1 MRLGEYKKWAPVV
14 LMLAGMMVT
23 SCGEDDNGPNA
34 GDNFDQKGL
43 LEHVGSSLIV
53 PAYQELEQKSGILR
67 DKISSFI
74 ASPESSTLEE
84 AKTALFEARIAWQYC
99 SPYQFGPAEE
109 SGLASNLNIFP
120 ADRSKIERNIENG
133 SYNLGTL
140 ANNDAKGF
148 AALEYLL
155 YGKDVTSGE
164 VIQGF
169 ADQPQRAT
177 YLQNVAELIIATA
190 AEVYAAWSPDGGNYL
205 GEFTSDGALGA
216 DAGSSL
222 GKLVNA
228 LNLSFERNTRDAKI
242 GIPAGIRSLGIT
254 IPEAT
259 EAYYAGYSLEL
270 ALANVDAYKKLFLG
284 QTREGVKGLGFDDY
298 LKARKAATTSGSELP
313 LDEAINAQ
321 FDAVL
326 GFIDQIEN
334 PLDEQIR
341 TDNSRVQQVF
351 AQMQQLA
358 VLLKTDMASAL
369 GVVISYQDNDGD

>member
-1 MRLGEYKKWAPVV
+1 MNLEGQKKWLTIG
-14 LMLAGMMVT
+14 LMLAGVLVT
-23 SCGEDDNGPNA
+23 SCGEDDNGPNVD
-34 GDNFDQKGL
+34 DNFDQKGFL
-43 LEHVGSSLIV
+43 VHVGGSIIV
-53 PAYQELEQKSGILR
+53 PAYQGLEQKSLALQE
-67 DKISSFI
+67 KISAFV
-74 ASPESSTLEE
+74 AAPENRSLEE
-84 AKTALFEARIAWQYC
+84 AKTALFEARVAWQSC
-99 SPYQFGPAEE
+99 APYQFGPAEA
-109 SGLASNLNIFP
+109 SGLASNLNVFP
-120 ADRSKIERNIENG
+120 VDRSKIERNIEEG

-155 YGKDVTSGE
+155 YQKDGTPEE
-164 VIQGF
+164 VVQGF
-169 ADQPQRAT
+169 AGQPQRAA
-177 YLQNVAELIIATA
+177 YLSDVTDLIVGTTT
-190 AEVYAAWSPDGGNYL
+190 EVHAAWSPDGGNYL

-228 LNLSFERNTRDAKI
+228 LNLSYERNTRDGKI

-270 ALANVDAYKKLFLG
+270 ARANVEAYKRLFLG
-284 QTREGVKGLGFDDY
+284 QTLEGVKGLGFDDY
-298 LKARKAATTSGSELP
+298 LKARNAATTSGSELP
-313 LDEAINAQ
+313 LDEAITAQ
-321 FDAVL
+321 LDAVL
-326 GFIDQIEN
+326 GAMDQIEN
-334 PLDEQIR
+334 PLAEQIDI
-341 TDNSRVQQVF
+341 DNEKVQQVF

>member
-1 MRLGEYKKWAPVV
+1 
-14 LMLAGMMVT
+14 
-23 SCGEDDNGPNA
+23 
-34 GDNFDQKGL
+34 
-43 LEHVGSSLIV
+43 
-53 PAYQELEQKSGILR
+53 
-67 DKISSFI
+67 
-74 ASPESSTLEE
+74 
-84 AKTALFEARIAWQYC
+84 
-99 SPYQFGPAEE
+99 
-109 SGLASNLNIFP
+109 
-120 ADRSKIERNIENG
+120 
-133 SYNLGTL
+133 
-140 ANNDAKGF
+140 
-148 AALEYLL
+148 
-155 YGKDVTSGE
+155 

>member
-34 GDNFDQKGL
+34 GDNFDQKGF

-109 SGLASNLNIFP
+109 SGLVSNLNIFP

-190 AEVYAAWSPDGGNYL
+190 AEVYSAWSPDGGNYL

-334 PLDEQIR
+334 PLDEQIS